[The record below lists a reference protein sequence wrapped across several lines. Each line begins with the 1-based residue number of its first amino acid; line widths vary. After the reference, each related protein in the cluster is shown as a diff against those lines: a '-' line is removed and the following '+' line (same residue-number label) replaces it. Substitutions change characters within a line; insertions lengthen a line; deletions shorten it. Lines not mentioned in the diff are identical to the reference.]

1 MPEIDGS
8 EKRQGLHLA
17 CFRSTAVESKEN
29 FLAPTPEMPAKCES
43 QVSRRSA
50 AQFRSSFPPTLTP
63 TRARFRTAPRREV
76 YTPAFKSMPKTCLQS
91 MARLQVVHAH
101 PLSHRS

>member
-43 QVSRRSA
+43 QANSPSFGVIGSA
-50 AQFRSSFPPTLTP
+50 G
-63 TRARFRTAPRREV
+63 APRI
-76 YTPAFKSMPKTCLQS
+76 A
-91 MARLQVVHAH
+91 QVAVKVIF
-101 PLSHRS
+101 

>member
-43 QVSRRSA
+43 QVSSEMPFSFAFRVKAGPEYLKIVTSA
-50 AQFRSSFPPTLTP
+50 R
-63 TRARFRTAPRREV
+63 
-76 YTPAFKSMPKTCLQS
+76 
-91 MARLQVVHAH
+91 
-101 PLSHRS
+101 